1 MTFAGRRVWLGLATL
16 VVMGGVLCW
25 PAMGQAIARK
35 PASQP
40 AGTKQ
45 SASDSSVIST
55 YSVGRVV
62 LALGLVIG
70 GILILRWCGVR
81 MMGGAARG
89 KSSRAISVLSRTIIA
104 PRQQLML
111 IQVGRRLV
119 LVANTGNQ
127 MNTLCEIRDADEA
140 TELMGLIQSEKGDS
154 VARSF
159 SSLFGGVGERFQR
172 DIKQPVPEIE
182 AEAAEDSPVEGKD
195 ITATRQ
201 ELDGLRDK
209 VKGLARML
217 GK

>member
-1 MTFAGRRVWLGLATL
+1 
-16 VVMGGVLCW
+16 
-25 PAMGQAIARK
+25 MGQAIARK